1 MSVLDNLSGFIIAC
15 LPLHPLLPRAKKP
28 RYRPSLFGKIASF
41 VARAS
46 SLLKEENGSFAPLS
60 RPQDSRIGLFQWLI
74 NSPSFAS
81 KIPWELLTYQRT
93 LLAQQDFQQIL
104 SVNALSRHLH
114 MYLKS
119 IEMTLWKF
127 LPAASLNVVKIEQDR
142 VVDKSCYLLLQQMGT
157 IKGINIILTF
167 TSNRFFFRM
176 VFMSTFWGQDSAG
189 QKCATIIIAKLHF
202 SNATFT
208 ISRFSGVTSFS
219 PTKHC
224 AIEKSVFERPKNCQ
238 KCFMEHLID

>member
-60 RPQDSRIGLFQWLI
+60 RPQDSRIRLFQWLI

-104 SVNALSRHLH
+104 SVNALSL
-114 MYLKS
+114 
-119 IEMTLWKF
+119 
-127 LPAASLNVVKIEQDR
+127 
-142 VVDKSCYLLLQQMGT
+142 
-157 IKGINIILTF
+157 
-167 TSNRFFFRM
+167 
-176 VFMSTFWGQDSAG
+176 STFAYVPQVNRNDPLKIPSSCFFECSQNWTGQG
-189 QKCATIIIAKLHF
+189 G
-202 SNATFT
+202 
-208 ISRFSGVTSFS
+208 R
-219 PTKHC
+219 
-224 AIEKSVFERPKNCQ
+224 
-238 KCFMEHLID
+238 